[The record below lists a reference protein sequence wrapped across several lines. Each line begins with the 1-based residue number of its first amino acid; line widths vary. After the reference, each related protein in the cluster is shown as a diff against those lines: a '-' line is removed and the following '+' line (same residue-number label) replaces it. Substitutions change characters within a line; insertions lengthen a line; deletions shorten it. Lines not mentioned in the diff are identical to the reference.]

1 MTLRAFEYEI
11 GPEPMAE
18 FCCSV
23 DFGPQ
28 RPPMELLCTAPTAE
42 DVPKLVFASICI
54 VGLILFF
61 TIKKIWEFYIF
72 PNSHNMGAKFLSY
85 TLDDPLS
92 VSKGIKLINLAFI
105 FFINTYE
112 IIS

>member
-61 TIKKIWEFYIF
+61 TLKKIWEFYIF

-92 VSKGIKLINLAFI
+92 VSTGIKLFNLAFI
-105 FFINTYE
+105 FFIN
-112 IIS
+112 I